1 MSEKHKATLQQANQA
16 ISGGDFDGFLSHCTD
31 NTEWT
36 FVGEQTLEGR
46 AAVREWMV
54 RTYRVPP
61 RFRVDR
67 LVAEG
72 DFVVA
77 MGEIT
82 LKDDR
87 GNDTHHAYCDVW
99 RFHDGKM
106 AALRAFV
113 VDLDP
118 KASMQP

>member
-1 MSEKHKATLQQANQA
+1 
-16 ISGGDFDGFLSHCTD
+16 
-31 NTEWT
+31 
-36 FVGEQTLEGR
+36 
-46 AAVREWMV
+46 MV

-67 LVAEG
+67 LIAEG

-87 GNDTHHAYCDVW
+87 GNDTHHSYCDVW

-118 KASMQP
+118 KGPRKAK

>member
-16 ISGGDFDGFLSHCTD
+16 ISRGDFDGFLSHSTED
-31 NTEWT
+31 TEWT
-36 FVGEQTLEGR
+36 FVGEQTLAGK

-54 RTYRVPP
+54 NTYRVPP
-61 RFRVDR
+61 RFRVDQ

-82 LKDDR
+82 LKDDS
-87 GNDTHHAYCDVW
+87 GNDTHHSYCDVW
-99 RFHDGKM
+99 RFQDGKM

-118 KASMQP
+118 KEAE